1 MKYAI
6 LVNTNGSNIVK
17 EEGITDISNAKARW
31 HYWCNVYESAKD
43 VKTATV
49 MLADENLDAV
59 EGKKEYI
66 FHKEEPTTEE

>member
-6 LVNTNGSNIVK
+6 IVNTNGSNIVK

-31 HYWCNVYESAKD
+31 HYWCQVYESAPD
-43 VKTATV
+43 VNTAIV

-59 EGKKEYI
+59 EGRKEYI
-66 FHKEEPTTEE
+66 KHEVTTEE